1 MLERRSNILHEKAL
15 AFAQRI
21 LRMETYLKK
30 QTKCNSTVIN
40 QVIRSGT
47 SVSANIAE
55 SLNAESKLDF
65 IHKLGLALK
74 EADETKDWLVNI
86 KASYTVHQI
95 AFQTIIEDIDEIRYI
110 LIASIKTAKGIN
122 NKE

>member
-1 MLERRSNILHEKAL
+1 
-15 AFAQRI
+15 
-21 LRMETYLKK
+21 MEDYLKR
-30 QTKCNSTVIN
+30 QTRCNSAVIN

-47 SVSANIAE
+47 SISANIAE

-65 IHKLGLALK
+65 IHKLSIALK
-74 EADETKDWLVNI
+74 EADETKSWLVNI
-86 KASYTVHQI
+86 KACYPVHQV
-95 AFQTIIEDIDEIRYI
+95 AFQTMIEDIDEIRFM